1 MDDDTL
7 RWVDEAY
14 EAGRSEW
21 RELRL
26 ERECWKEFLLARKEA
41 ASAASHRILADLFLA
56 CACQHDVPGALQRF
70 FETYGATIQAAV
82 RPIDA
87 TPSFVDE
94 ARQRLAETLFVTDGH
109 RPPRISQYE
118 GRGPLGGWV
127 RSAARRIALRLHQQQ
142 RLNKSAASAAVANK
156 LAAGNSPDLMC
167 IDARHRREFQ
177 DALQQAIAGLPRR
190 ERLLLR
196 LHLLEG
202 LSLSRIAK
210 MQAVSQPTVSRWLQK
225 AREDIV
231 AAMRYSLRDR
241 NGVNESEFESIV
253 GLIGSRLDFSLSTAI
268 GGDSSAL

>member
-87 TPSFVDE
+87 TPSFVAFHNMKAGVRWAGGFAVPRDE
-94 ARQRLAETLFVTDGH
+94 SPYAFT
-109 RPPRISQYE
+109 
-118 GRGPLGGWV
+118 
-127 RSAARRIALRLHQQQ
+127 
-142 RLNKSAASAAVANK
+142 
-156 LAAGNSPDLMC
+156 NSS
-167 IDARHRREFQ
+167 
-177 DALQQAIAGLPRR
+177 G
-190 ERLLLR
+190 
-196 LHLLEG
+196 
-202 LSLSRIAK
+202 
-210 MQAVSQPTVSRWLQK
+210 
-225 AREDIV
+225 
-231 AAMRYSLRDR
+231 
-241 NGVNESEFESIV
+241 
-253 GLIGSRLDFSLSTAI
+253 
-268 GGDSSAL
+268 